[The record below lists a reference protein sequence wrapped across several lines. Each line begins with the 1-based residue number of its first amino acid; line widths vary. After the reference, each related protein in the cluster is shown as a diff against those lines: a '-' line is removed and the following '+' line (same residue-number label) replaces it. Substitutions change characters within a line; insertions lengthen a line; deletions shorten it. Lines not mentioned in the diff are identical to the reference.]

1 MDDPRI
7 LGPIPTPPAQR
18 WREIRLLYL
27 PRITFVVG
35 LLVAGWLWV
44 SSVAPAT
51 MVGEA
56 EVQQVEVRAAQA
68 GVLASLKVEMLQ
80 TVRAGEVV
88 GHVAQANP
96 RLLDATLAVIRA
108 DVAMLSATMA
118 GATDRQKN
126 AIEFEKMQVDW
137 LSRRVDLAALR
148 GRLQQAESQLS
159 RNEPLHKAGLI
170 SDENY
175 EQMKTDRQA
184 VASQVEEQSRLVA
197 QMEPIVRS
205 LAPRDEKDSGLS
217 PEAALLA
224 AIKVQDAKLKLA
236 EEQLMPLPL
245 IAPIDGVVS
254 DIKRRPGENL
264 SAGDVVV
271 LITDP
276 RVQRITGFL
285 RQPLSLEPKVG
296 MVAEVQTRGAVRR
309 SATSKVTEVG
319 AALESLPASIVA
331 ALHLPAS
338 PAPESALRV
347 QLAVPKGLVLRPGEH
362 VDVTLR

>member
-35 LLVAGWLWV
+35 LLVAGWIWAT
-44 SSVAPAT
+44 SVAPAT
-51 MVGEA
+51 MVAEA

-68 GVLASLKVEMLQ
+68 GVLASLKVDMLQ

-108 DVAMLSATMA
+108 DVAMLSATMS

-126 AIEFEKMQVDW
+126 AIEFEKMQIDW
-137 LSRRVDLAALR
+137 MSRRVDLATLR

-175 EQMKTDRQA
+175 EQLKTDRQA
-184 VASQVEEQSRLVA
+184 LAAQVEEQSRLVA

-217 PEAALLA
+217 SEVALAA

-245 IAPIDGVVS
+245 VAPIDGVVA

-271 LITDP
+271 LITDT

-285 RQPLSLEPKVG
+285 RQPLPLEPKVG
-296 MVAEVQTRGAVRR
+296 MVAEVQTRGVVRR
-309 SATSKVTEVG
+309 SATTKVTEVG
-319 AALESLPASIVA
+319 GALESIPAGIMA
-331 ALHLPAS
+331 ALRLPAS
-338 PAPESALRV
+338 PPPESALRV
-347 QLAVPKGLVLRPGEH
+347 QLAVPKGLALRPGEH